1 MLQQTLIWTALPRS
15 VRQSGNQRVIKLAAF
30 LAPRLEESQIHP
42 LMHSVGII
50 NSGLFLSNYPDF
62 ADWPAKAKSLAFF
75 VSLNNAPYTQAK
87 VTGVVMPHTDLWK
100 AIFAPDV
107 PVTPYTADNLSS
119 TALNVAPSWESHHT
133 LQKIYSDLILQYGG
147 NPIPPQQIVAHPG
160 IAKIIGHLQPQSVPP
175 IIPSG
180 PAGFPA
186 AKNPPEVPPPTT
198 GAGTS
203 GQAAAGSAAQNKASD
218 TVLPPKYGPI
228 SPAAQRAKLRKAG
241 IPSGLRTDGRI
252 HLDPKSIA
260 KQSRNAGGCFMILQ
274 SILRIFRSPLML
286 HMPGD
291 GFGLPSS
298 NRPAALNLGQAGPRT
313 LPIHIRDFIKPNPIM
328 PLPNLN
334 EVRQQYDFH
343 QIISSLGS
351 HPELL
356 AELGL
361 VIELEVEAPPQTPGT
376 GVIAVMPQW
385 SQTQTPTKIHA
396 TQTAY
401 YLDNAIF
408 RAQSSSESTI
418 RNGYLRV
425 DDQNQFT
432 VAQTDAIAGVMKIE
446 QSGSQWLGI
455 AAETNSA
462 QGSGVEG
469 DTLPAIRTHGLALT
483 HNDSFVTN
491 FMAQRIQTAS
501 ILQQQVYA
509 QNNQNNSAVV
519 YAEDILRGFRA
530 DIWDEKAH
538 KWHSLHET
546 QTDYRF
552 LRNQSLNKSVQHE
565 GYMQFAATGS
575 SQSGL
580 SHSLTFSGQL
590 FLWDG
595 WSLSAPRPGKVV
607 NDDFKDTANP
617 VVQVN
622 NDSVTAAEMQFISK
636 PRKGSLP
643 RLRFG
648 RAYRLRVRTVD
659 LSGYSQVTPT
669 EAQFQQTPPE
679 CTDLI
684 TFGRYDPIGAPIMVL
699 GNDPVNGESVNTPVI
714 RNGDGAAPSV
724 NESIRWI
731 LPPKISQ
738 RTSEWHGMFDGAT
751 HMNSDINGYTTA
763 TREAATLEKAM
774 QNGVLTPIPGVTAVT
789 QTNPKNLAEP
799 KTLYIKYSGTTAY
812 PVAYLPDP
820 LAKGIKLE
828 IRSADSKLIGRC
840 LHIPQNLQWPNYPA
854 YKLRV
859 TGMPASHA
867 PEQPVVKQE
876 GAVAVIDVKV
886 PAGEIYYAALSSIT
900 EEEHL
905 KMLSHWNRI
914 SALPQS
920 ATIKPTILNGASW
933 AFTPSDFFTIMHAVR
948 TPVVDPQFLGQLRPE
963 RAADS
968 TRAFLLGEYTTHTGS
983 TTKVDLESQWTD
995 LIDDGKSPQGAVQTQ
1010 QAMHV
1015 MEQQIDMRYRQS
1027 IPAQNN
1033 TPELAKIGLEVIHTI
1048 GDTKYHRI
1056 TYRLSGVSRFKDC
1069 YPLNDTT
1076 PVIAPAAG
1084 SSAPKSEQQ
1093 VDILNT
1099 VSPASPEI
1107 PEVLPVFEWKETA
1120 SQGMI
1125 RRARRGSILRV
1136 YLKRPWFQSG
1146 NGEMLGVVYLNQPSA
1161 EIPQALL
1168 RFSTIWGRDPIHMEN
1183 LTAAFS
1189 VNPSG
1194 NAEAGAVFQDKHF
1207 IDAKTFQTVALQERP
1222 DIQVRVAGHSVQFDS
1237 SRNAWYADIAVHAP
1251 NDYFP
1256 FIRFALVRFQ
1266 PNSIYGAH
1274 ISRVVMSDYFQVLP
1288 DRVIAIIPKRPII
1301 TVTVEGKI
1309 PQSNRIEATI
1319 EQYFTTIGGEFG
1331 WQQIGSLQ
1339 ISGRTDTTVSF
1350 TGTVPAEA
1358 AGARIRA
1365 AIREYEP
1372 IDNRDSYTFGQVF
1385 TTRMPWRMVYADDRE
1400 IQF

>member
-1 MLQQTLIWTALPRS
+1 MPRS
-15 VRQSGNQRVIKLAAF
+15 VRQSGNQRVLKLAAF
-30 LAPRLEESQIHP
+30 LAPRLEESQIQP
-42 LMHSVGII
+42 LIHNTGFI
-50 NSGLFLSNYPDF
+50 NTGFTLSNYPDF
-62 ADWPAKAKSLAFF
+62 VDWPTKAKSLAFF
-75 VSLNNAPYTQAK
+75 VSLNNAPSTQAK
-87 VTGVVMPHTDLWK
+87 VTGAAMPHSELWR

-107 PVTPYTADNLSS
+107 AVTPYTADNLSAA
-119 TALNVAPSWESHHT
+119 ALNVAPSWESHHT
-133 LQKIYSDLILQYGG
+133 LQKIYSDLIVQFGG
-147 NPIPPQQIVAHPG
+147 NPIPPEQIIAHPG
-160 IAKIIGHLQPQSVPP
+160 IAKIIGHIQPQTVQP
-175 IIPSG
+175 IIPTG

-186 AKNPPEVPPPTT
+186 AKNPPAPQPPP
-198 GAGTS
+198 AGTGTA
-203 GQAAAGSAAQNKASD
+203 GQSATSAASQNKFSD
-218 TVLPPKYGPI
+218 TVISPKYSAN
-228 SPAAQRAKLRKAG
+228 SPAARRSKLRKAG
-241 IPSGLRTDGRI
+241 IPSSLRTDGRI

-286 HMPGD
+286 HMPSD

-298 NRPAALNLGQAGPRT
+298 NRPPAVNLQQAGLRT
-313 LPIHIRDFIKPNPIM
+313 LPIHIRDFIKPYPFM

-334 EVRQQYDFH
+334 QVRQQYDFH

-356 AELGL
+356 VELGL
-361 VIELEVEAPPQTPGT
+361 VIELEVEIPPQTPNSGT
-376 GVIAVMPQW
+376 IAVMPQW
-385 SQTQTPTKIHA
+385 AQTQTPTKIHT

-401 YLDNAIF
+401 YLDNTTF
-408 RAQSSSESTI
+408 RAQSSSESSI

-425 DDQNQFT
+425 DDQNQFI
-432 VAQTDAIAGVMKIE
+432 VSQTDAIAGVLKIE

-455 AAETNSA
+455 AAQTNTA
-462 QGSGVEG
+462 QGSGAQGE
-469 DTLPAIRTHGLALT
+469 TLPAIRTHGIALT
-483 HNDSFVTN
+483 HNDSFIAN
-491 FMAQRIQTAS
+491 FIAPRLQTAS
-501 ILQQQVYA
+501 MLQQQVYT
-509 QNNQNNSAVV
+509 QNNQNSSSII

-530 DIWDEKAH
+530 DVWDEKAH

-552 LRNQSLNKSVQHE
+552 LRNQSLNKNVQHE
-565 GYMQFAATGS
+565 GFMQFAATGS
-575 SQSGL
+575 SQNDP

-595 WSLSAPRPGKVV
+595 WSLSATRPGKVV
-607 NDDFKDTANP
+607 NDNFKDTANP

-622 NDSVTAAEMQFISK
+622 NDSVTAAEMQFVRK

-648 RAYRLRVRTVD
+648 RSYRLRVRMVD
-659 LSGYSQVTPT
+659 LSGFSYVTPT
-669 EAQFQQTPPE
+669 DTLFQQTPLE
-679 CTDLI
+679 CTELI
-684 TFGRYDPIGAPIMVL
+684 TFGRYDPISAPIMVL

-714 RNGDGAAPSV
+714 RNGDGTAPSV

-751 HMNSDINGYTTA
+751 HMKSDINGYTTA
-763 TREAATLEKAM
+763 SREAATLEKAM
-774 QNGVLTPIPGVTAVT
+774 HNGVLTPIPGVTAVT
-789 QTNPKNLAEP
+789 QANPKNPAEP
-799 KTLYIKYSGTTAY
+799 KTLYIKYTGAAAY

-820 LAKGIKLE
+820 LAKGIKIE
-828 IRSADSKLIGRC
+828 IRSTDGKVIGRC
-840 LHIPQNLQWPNYPA
+840 LHISQNLQWPDYPA
-854 YKLRV
+854 YKLQI
-859 TGMPASHA
+859 TGMPAGHA
-867 PEQPVVKQE
+867 PVQPEVKQE
-876 GAVAVIDVKV
+876 GAVAVIDVKI

-905 KMLSHWNRI
+905 RIMSHWLRI
-914 SALPQS
+914 SAFPQS
-920 ATIKPTILNGASW
+920 AAIKNTILNGASW
-933 AFTPSDFFTIMHAVR
+933 AFTPSDFFTMMHAVR
-948 TPVVDPQFLGQLRPE
+948 TPIVDPQYIGQLRTE
-963 RAADS
+963 RGAESA
-968 TRAFLLGEYTTHTGS
+968 RAFIIGEYTVHTGS
-983 TTKVDLESQWTD
+983 TTKVDLESQWVD

-1010 QAMHV
+1010 RAMHV
-1015 MEQQIDMRYRQS
+1015 IEQRIDLNYRQS
-1027 IPAQNN
+1027 VPAQGN
-1033 TPELAKIGLEVIHTI
+1033 TPELAKIGLEAIHHI
-1048 GDTKYHRI
+1048 GDTKYHKI

-1093 VDILNT
+1093 LDILNT
-1099 VSPASPEI
+1099 VAPASPDI
-1107 PEVLPVFEWKETA
+1107 PEALPVFEWKETA

-1168 RFSTIWGRDPIHMEN
+1168 RFSTIWGKDPIYMD
-1183 LTAAFS
+1183 S
-1189 VNPSG
+1189 VTESFAINQIR
-1194 NAEAGAVFQDKHF
+1194 NQEAGAVFQDTHF
-1207 IDAKTFQTVALQERP
+1207 IDAKTFQTVSLLERP
-1222 DIQVRVAGHSVQFDS
+1222 DIQVRVAGHTVQFDS
-1237 SRNAWYADIAVHAP
+1237 SRNVWYADIAVHAP

-1266 PNSIYGAH
+1266 PNSIGGAH
-1274 ISRVVMSDYFQVLP
+1274 ISRVVTSDYFQVLP
-1288 DRVIAIIPKRPII
+1288 DRVITLIPKRPIMN
-1301 TVTVEGKI
+1301 VTVEGKI
-1309 PQSNRIEATI
+1309 PQSNRIEAAI

-1331 WQQIGSLQ
+1331 WQQVGSLQ

-1358 AGARIRA
+1358 AGARIRV